1 MPLVHEVSTGD
12 LRMKKISLTA
22 ALAPVILI
30 PLVLIRTVGFTS
42 RQVRV
47 DPVGQIAIDRKQT
60 AERLAKAIQFRTI
73 SYEDP
78 ARINGKEFLRFH
90 QYLEQ
95 AFPNAHAALT
105 KEVVGDYSLLYT
117 WKGEAEELKPILLM
131 GHMDVVPV
139 EPGTE
144 NGWTYPPFA
153 GRIADGY
160 IWGRGAM
167 DDKVNVLGI
176 LEAVELLLEKGFQ
189 PRRTVYL
196 AFGHDEEVRGALGA
210 ANIAALLHS
219 RGVKLEYILDE
230 GGVITDGKLLGV
242 PRPVALVGI
251 AEKGYLSIELTAESQ
266 GGHSSIPPR
275 ETAVG
280 TLSTAIHNLERN
292 QFPGRING
300 ATEKLLEYVGPEM
313 PFTRRM
319 VFANLW
325 LFGWLV
331 ERQLARSPLTNALIR
346 TTTAATMFKGSI
358 KENVLPAEARA
369 VVNFRILPGDSIN
382 GVIDHVRRT
391 INDTRITVTP
401 LNLSSE
407 PSSVSDIESSSFKT
421 LQKTI
426 HQVSPDVV
434 VAPWLLVAGTDS
446 IHYAKLSDN
455 IYRFVP
461 IRVGREDARRLH
473 GTDERISIQDYE
485 QCVRFLIQL
494 IRNS

>member
-1 MPLVHEVSTGD
+1 M
-12 LRMKKISLTA
+12 
-22 ALAPVILI
+22 
-30 PLVLIRTVGFTS
+30 
-42 RQVRV
+42 
-47 DPVGQIAIDRKQT
+47 
-60 AERLAKAIQFRTI
+60 
-73 SYEDP
+73 
-78 ARINGKEFLRFH
+78 
-90 QYLEQ
+90 
-95 AFPNAHAALT
+95 
-105 KEVVGDYSLLYT
+105 
-117 WKGEAEELKPILLM
+117 
-131 GHMDVVPV
+131 
-139 EPGTE
+139 
-144 NGWTYPPFA
+144 
-153 GRIADGY
+153 
-160 IWGRGAM
+160 
-167 DDKVNVLGI
+167 
-176 LEAVELLLEKGFQ
+176 
-189 PRRTVYL
+189 
-196 AFGHDEEVRGALGA
+196 
-210 ANIAALLHS
+210 
-219 RGVKLEYILDE
+219 
-230 GGVITDGKLLGV
+230 
-242 PRPVALVGI
+242 GI

-358 KENVLPAEARA
+358 KENVLPAEAKA